1 MKTNRVP
8 KSRVCR
14 FAPLGDCG
22 FTLIELL
29 VVVAIIAILAGMLL
43 PALSQAKAKADKALC
58 ASNGRQWG
66 VAVQMYAS
74 DYSDFFPDNTR
85 SYHVSWCS
93 TNVAQFWKDYLL
105 PQRKT
110 TAEKEKFHVIF
121 CPTDKWHRYADLW
134 RNGDPSSESKPI
146 LTGYFF
152 LPHRVTTGGD
162 WDYKVTGIEEWH
174 TRKKLGGE
182 LTGAPILVDRLQGQ
196 GRTDNTGKIVNEID
210 WYTTDAGKKIPT
222 AVHRVNRGAPS
233 GGNFLFE
240 DGHVTWY
247 SRQQVWLGTRS
258 PGGNG
263 WQLFY
268 KVPIAGEA
276 GAR

>member
-1 MKTNRVP
+1 MQTLNCARSPAQAPRV
-8 KSRVCR
+8 
-14 FAPLGDCG
+14 AGNG

-58 ASNGRQWG
+58 ASNCRQWG
-66 VAVQMYAS
+66 VAVQLYAA
-74 DYSDFFPDNTR
+74 DYNDFFPDNTQA
-85 SYHVSWCS
+85 YHVSWCS

-134 RNGDPSSESKPI
+134 RNNDPASETKPI

-162 WDYKVTGIEEWH
+162 WDYKSMGIEGWH

-182 LTGAPILVDRLQGQ
+182 LTGAPILIDRLQGQ
-196 GRTDNTGKIVNEID
+196 GRTDASGKVIGEID
-210 WYTTDAGKKIPT
+210 WYTTDAGRRIPT

-247 SRQQVWLGTRS
+247 PRQQVWLGTRT
-258 PGGNG
+258 PGGTG

-268 KVPIAGEA
+268 KIPIAGEA